1 MSPKT
6 TIGVLRTD
14 THPLSE
20 GIRDSSESSDRSHRT
35 GGKKFISCFL
45 LATYYLLLSTCCF
58 ALDSPFWQSKGRAGY
73 PGEYLITFT
82 ANARAAGLANAYTAL
97 SDDASGAYWNPA
109 GLAGIHFI
117 ETSFLYTRL
126 FLHTDYGYLSFVYPL
141 DERNI
146 FGLSVLALQ
155 SAEVEKTSQWSLSGV
170 KFHELENV
178 FFLTY
183 AKKFNSFIDGGLNLK
198 IVNQEI
204 ADYSTRGVGMDLGV
218 KYHFSKRI
226 TYGLTLQN
234 LIPAELQLNEEKEN
248 FPLNIKFG
256 IICSYLKNR
265 LLWSSD
271 LNLLDPFGKYKVFYW
286 SSGVEYKIFPL
297 FVLRVGISYKEIAAG
312 FGLKTNNFNFDY
324 AVSLHRIDLTHRLS
338 VAYRYGFLPY
348 QEEKRLKEEK
358 ETWQK
363 EKKADEE
370 KLDGEKKKILLEKER
385 IAKEQEITTGLILV
399 KKYLEEKNY
408 QEAQKEL
415 ERILTLDPTNKEA
428 KILNREV
435 DELSRKDLAE
445 KSYFLAKN
453 FYEKKFYSRV
463 LETLKKALEYYP
475 EHEKAKILYFLAQ
488 GQVYLAE
495 RKYSEAKEAFFEV
508 LKLDPKEEEATTL
521 LRRLQTILEFYPS
534 EGQSSQKEQKQ

>member
-1 MSPKT
+1 MKRIILT
-6 TIGVLRTD
+6 LYTLHFTLC
-14 THPLSE
+14 PLV
-20 GIRDSSESSDRSHRT
+20 
-35 GGKKFISCFL
+35 
-45 LATYYLLLSTCCF
+45 Y

-82 ANARAAGLANAYTAL
+82 ANARASGLANAYTAL

-109 GLAGIHFI
+109 GLARLHAI
-117 ETSFLYTRL
+117 ETSFLYTRI

-155 SAEVEKTSQWSLSGV
+155 SAEAERTSQWSLSGV

-218 KYHFSKRI
+218 KYYFSKRI
-226 TYGLTLQN
+226 TYGLSMQN
-234 LIPAELQLNEEKEN
+234 LIPAELQLNEEKEK

-265 LLWSSD
+265 LLWPSD
-271 LNLLDPFGKYKVFYW
+271 LNLLDPLGKYKVFYW
-286 SSGVEYKIFPL
+286 SSGVEYKLFPL

-312 FGLKTNNFNFDY
+312 FGLRTNNFNFDY
-324 AVSLHRIDLTHRLS
+324 AVSSHRIDLTHRLS

-348 QEEKRLKEEK
+348 EEEKRLKEEK
-358 ETWQK
+358 ELWQK

-370 KLDGEKKKILLEKER
+370 KLAEEKKKVLLDEER
-385 IAKEQEITTGLILV
+385 IAKEQEIITGLISV

-408 QEAQKEL
+408 PQAQKEL
-415 ERILTLDPTNKEA
+415 EKILTLEPTNKEA
-428 KILNREV
+428 KIIGSEV
-435 DELSRKDLAE
+435 DKLSRKDLAE
-445 KSYFLAKN
+445 ESYLLAKDL
-453 FYEKKFYSRV
+453 YKKKFYSRV
-463 LETLKKALEYYP
+463 VETSKKALGYYP
-475 EHEKAKILYFLAQ
+475 EHEKTKILCFLAQ
-488 GQVYLAE
+488 GQVFLAE
-495 RKYSEAKEAFFEV
+495 KKYLEARESFFEV
-508 LKLDPKEEEATTL
+508 LKIDPKEEEATIL

-534 EGQSSQKEQKQ
+534 EGQPSQKEPKQ